1 MKHINTYNTIREAVK
16 AIRETSKG
24 LAAIYD
30 CPLIASDCKT
40 DCEVILKDIR
50 DLKAQGLAKY
60 CTEKNPF
67 KFYMAVRE
75 HGQEGG
81 TNKEY
86 VKERCNHLGQPVFMM
101 VLIYVD
107 GKPVTVKYGTPE
119 VWKK

>member
-16 AIRETSKG
+16 AISETSKG

-30 CPLIASDCKT
+30 CPLIASDCKI

-60 CTEKNPF
+60 CTERNPF
-67 KFYMAVRE
+67 KFYMAGRE
-75 HGQEGG
+75 HGQEGS

-107 GKPVTVKYGTPE
+107 GKPVTVK
-119 VWKK
+119 